1 MHNFDSFPFYGPF
14 LHAVLDFLLINI
26 RIRRLVYA
34 CQNANIELTVGLLKK
49 QNANFGCE
57 AKTSSWPYSTLVIY
71 PYRFSVNPWHLNSWY
86 CIHMMGANHNLEEI
100 KKCNAI
106 TVQIWVSSVQI
117 SNPNYFAQTQWCMCL
132 TTLVVEIDKKCCN

>member
-1 MHNFDSFPFYGPF
+1 MSKCKYR
-14 LHAVLDFLLINI
+14 IN
-26 RIRRLVYA
+26 
-34 CQNANIELTVGLLKK
+34 CWSIEE

-57 AKTSSWPYSTLVIY
+57 AKTSSWPYSTLAIY

-100 KKCNAI
+100 KKCNTI

-132 TTLVVEIDKKCCN
+132 TTLVVEIDKKCLKQFTIFDAACVALLYSELSFIALLELY